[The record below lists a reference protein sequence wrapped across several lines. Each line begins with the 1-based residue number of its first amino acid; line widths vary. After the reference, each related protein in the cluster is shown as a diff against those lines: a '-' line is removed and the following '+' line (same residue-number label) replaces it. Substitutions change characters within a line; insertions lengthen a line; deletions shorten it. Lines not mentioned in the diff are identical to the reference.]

1 MTKVGAYHSEESY
14 LDWFWNMDFTPEELT
29 NIWSA
34 RSALARSLSGTIQYP
49 GNADQMAR
57 VDWYIQTVSRP
68 AIMAGVRQTMG
79 WNVQGYWEP
88 RYSISGIK
96 GLFGW
101 ARTKEI
107 IYERTRIM
115 PSQPFGPYY

>member
-29 NIWSA
+29 DIWSA
-34 RSALARSLSGTIQYP
+34 RAAVSRSLAGTVQYP
-49 GNADQMAR
+49 GDAAQFAR
-57 VDWYIQTVSRP
+57 SDWYVQNVSRP
-68 AIMAGVRQTMG
+68 AILAGVRQTMG

-88 RYSISGIK
+88 RYIISGMK

-101 ARTKEI
+101 ASTKAIITARTGI
-107 IYERTRIM
+107 T
-115 PSQPFGPYY
+115 PLHPFGPYW